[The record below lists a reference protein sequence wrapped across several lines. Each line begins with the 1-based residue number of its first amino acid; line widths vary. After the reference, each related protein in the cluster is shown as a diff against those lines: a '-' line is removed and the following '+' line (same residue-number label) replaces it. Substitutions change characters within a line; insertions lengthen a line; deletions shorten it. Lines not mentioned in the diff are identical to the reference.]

1 MKDWFLNSALRKF
14 KQEFSYGTLNEA
26 DAFERFVN
34 HCVVSHTIREEL
46 DSESV
51 EMSSVGGE
59 SDTGLDGYALLINN
73 QLITSIDDLEDIGSY
88 LDVKFVFVQS
98 KTSDK
103 FDKGDVLKF
112 LEGVVGF
119 LGPDVGSS
127 QGNGRIEDLRTLKRA
142 LYERYASRLANLK
155 NPECHMFY
163 ATTGEWKDPAP
174 IRISID
180 RYLKQIKELS
190 IFSEIEFHPWD
201 ARKLRT
207 IYQEITNRIDA
218 TLIMEQNTPVPVK
231 GASEGTYRAWVGVV
245 RCQELL
251 NFVSDVNDEMR
262 SNLFDS
268 NVRDYQG
275 DSNKV
280 NADMG
285 ITLRDSDER
294 RSQFVLLNNGI
305 TIVAREV
312 HQTEAFTFQL
322 TDFQIV
328 NGCQTTNV
336 LWNNRDVITDDM
348 YVPIKLISTSD
359 IELMNSIVM
368 KTNSQTQILEE
379 NFAALAPY
387 HQALEQFYDVMA
399 DEYQPRI
406 YYERRSRQYERQQI
420 PKNHC
425 VTMSAQIKSY
435 VGMFGEKPH
444 AANRYFGQILAQEN
458 LNDPRLF
465 KDGSRII
472 EHFVSGY
479 ALVIL
484 NGLFSEGIVPHRLRQ
499 FYLHHILMLFRIM
512 REPANGS
519 VEQKCRS
526 LLTILSDPPKA
537 RNAFE
542 MTYGIL
548 DEALRR
554 YPGGR
559 GRDGNPAGQLANFTQ
574 QIRALAEERGRM
586 ARGNNQPMVN
596 AADEQQGT
604 DAVSVPKT
612 RKRETGRVVST
623 TNLWGYIQNSA
634 GERFYVNGY
643 SISEGQTV
651 EFTIEDNPQGPN
663 RRATEVKV
671 IG

>member
-1 MKDWFLNSALRKF
+1 MKDWFLNSALSKF
-14 KQEFSYGTLNEA
+14 KQEFSYGTLKDT

-34 HCVVSHTIREEL
+34 HCVISHTIKEEL

-51 EMSSVGGE
+51 EMLSVGGQ
-59 SDTGLDGYALLINN
+59 SDTGLDGIALLINN
-73 QLITSIDDLEDIGSY
+73 QLVTSIEDLESIVSY

-103 FDKGDVLKF
+103 FDNGDVLKF
-112 LEGVVGF
+112 LQGVVGF
-119 LGPDVGSS
+119 LADDELHPDE
-127 QGNGRIEDLRTLKRA
+127 GRIGDIKALKKA
-142 LYERYASRLANLK
+142 LYEKYALRLANLK
-155 NPECHMFY
+155 NPECHMYY
-163 ATTGEWKDPAP
+163 ATTGEWKDPEP
-174 IRISID
+174 IVRSI
-180 RYLKQIKELS
+180 RSYEKQLQDLS
-190 IFSEIEFHPWD
+190 IFSEIAFHPWD
-201 ARKLRT
+201 AQKLRAV
-207 IYQEITNRIDA
+207 YQEVTNRIDA

-251 NFVSDVNDEMR
+251 DFVSDENNEMR

-280 NADMG
+280 NADMRS
-285 ITLRDSDER
+285 TLRDSDEK

-336 LWNNRDVITDDM
+336 LWNNKDVVTDDM
-348 YVPIKLISTSD
+348 YVPVKLISTSD

-387 HQALEQFYDVMA
+387 HQALEQYYDVMA
-399 DEYQPRI
+399 DEYLPRI

-420 PKNHC
+420 PRNHC

-465 KDGSRII
+465 RDSSRMI

-484 NGLFSEGIVPHRLRQ
+484 NGLFSEGIAPHRFRQ
-499 FYLHHILMLFRIM
+499 FYLYHILMIFRVM
-512 REPANGS
+512 QEATKGS
-519 VEQKCRS
+519 VEQKCRG
-526 LLTILSDPPKA
+526 LMAILSDPIKSKK
-537 RNAFE
+537 AFE
-542 MTYGIL
+542 ASYRIL
-548 DEALRR
+548 DEALRN
-554 YPGGR
+554 YPAGR
-559 GRDGNPAGQLANFTQ
+559 GRDGNPAGQLATFTQ
-574 QIRALAEERGRM
+574 QIRSLAEERRIITK
-586 ARGNNQPMVN
+586 VD
-596 AADEQQGT
+596 AADRK
-604 DAVSVPKT
+604 DRDDSVSIPKS
-612 RKRETGRVVST
+612 KMHETGKVISA
-623 TNLWGYIQNSA
+623 NNMWAYIENSN
-634 GERFYVNGY
+634 GEKFYANGY
-643 SISEGQTV
+643 SIREGQIV
-651 EFTIEDNPQGPN
+651 EFDIEENSQGPN
-663 RRATEVKV
+663 RRAVQVEVV
-671 IG
+671 G